1 MPLKCFCFF
10 FSWSLAQTESGGER
24 LLLISKGIRGRCRD
38 LDAVQGKLSGRA
50 QLEADCWID
59 HNMVEGLYPSCL
71 SGTWWV
77 PDTKSSCVFVK
88 GMFRSAGN
96 IFMNVEH
103 GLSHISTLMTCRELK
118 LLAVASRAAGK
129 QPQTLKYLFFKD
141 LIKVLHFNLSTLD
154 NK

>member
-1 MPLKCFCFF
+1 MPLKCFCF

-24 LLLISKGIRGRCRD
+24 LLLISKGIQGRCRD
-38 LDAVQGKLSGRA
+38 LDALRGKLSGRT

-59 HNMVEGLYPSCL
+59 HNMVEGLYPICL

-88 GMFRSAGN
+88 GMFSSAGN

-129 QPQTLKYLFFKD
+129 QLRLLNTFF
-141 LIKVLHFNLSTLD
+141 
-154 NK
+154 